1 MSLWRVGSSP
11 TWGTKLFDNKSQ
23 ILYNE
28 IMYKVISKSGL
39 PLDSCPSL
47 SEAISFARIVGMFV
61 TIRGPDFEA
70 CGIFGVDS
78 VQDGKCPD
86 GVAYD
91 WNKASRI
98 GATRR

>member
-1 MSLWRVGSSP
+1 
-11 TWGTKLFDNKSQ
+11 
-23 ILYNE
+23 
-28 IMYKVISKSGL
+28 MYQVISRSGL
-39 PLDSCPSL
+39 PLNSCASL
-47 SEAISFARIVGMFV
+47 DEAMSFARIVGMFV
-61 TIRGPDFEA
+61 TIQGPDFEA

-78 VQDGKCPD
+78 VQDGVCPD